1 MVIKRDAKRQ
11 GVESQE
17 FADDGQVVA
26 VAAVWPGHLIDAVGD
41 NGVEAGTH
49 DGAEPAPV
57 PCCARNAAEVSGRPE
72 AIGDNVSGIASIATR
87 QIVFATVVVSGAGR
101 DNTEG
106 DAGLCLL
113 LQCEVN
119 HAVATTDCQG
129 INSAVGDDLTNEL
142 AGVVGVST
150 LESDDIDA
158 AIREHPARPGGRN
171 LRGAMTRVGVSDQ
184 SKGTNLSCSQRVVEI
199 LVVSVHR
206 RNTYFYVGF

>member
-1 MVIKRDAKRQ
+1 MR
-11 GVESQE
+11 
-17 FADDGQVVA
+17 
-26 VAAVWPGHLIDAVGD
+26 PGHLIDAVGD
-41 NGVEAGTH
+41 NRVEAGAH
-49 DGAEPAPV
+49 DSAEPALLP
-57 PCCARNAAEVSGRPE
+57 RLIGDAAEVGRGPKT
-72 AIGDNVSGIASIATR
+72 IGDNVSGIASIATW
-87 QIVFATVVVSGAGR
+87 QIVFAAVVVSGAGR

-106 DAGLCLL
+106 DAGLGLL
-113 LQCEVN
+113 LQREVN